1 MMGYRPQLI
10 FGIECKMYTKLFDFE
25 QTLAAFTGAPYVVV
39 TDSCTNAIEL
49 CFRYLGINQCQF
61 TPYTYLS
68 VPMLM
73 HRLNI
78 KYSYLD
84 HDRQRWVGEYQFLDT
99 PVWDSARLLKQGM
112 YRAGQM
118 QCLSFGNAKPLQ
130 LGRVGAILLDNQDA
144 YYELSMMRSDG
155 RDLRIKPWILQKS
168 FKAGYHY
175 CPTLEL
181 CELGTR
187 LLPNVDQEPKFV
199 EYNDCRTLQIDNP
212 YTP

>member
-1 MMGYRPQLI
+1 
-10 FGIECKMYTKLFDFE
+10 MYNELFEFE
-25 QTLAAFTGAPYVVV
+25 SALASFTGAPYVVV
-39 TDSCTNAIEL
+39 TDGCTNAVEL
-49 CFRYLGINQCQF
+49 CFRYLGVKECRF

-68 VPMLM
+68 IPMLM

-84 HDRQRWVGEYQFLDT
+84 DKLQQWVGEYPFVDT

-118 QCLSFGNAKPLQ
+118 QCLSFANTKPLQ
-130 LGRVGAILLDNQDA
+130 LGRVGAILLDNKDA
-144 YYELSMMRSDG
+144 YHELS
-155 RDLRIKPWILQKS
+155 I
-168 FKAGYHY
+168 KAGYPY

-181 CELGTR
+181 CEMGTK
-187 LLPNVDQEPKFV
+187 LLPDVDQNPIFV
-199 EYNDCRTLQIDNP
+199 EYHDCRKLQIDDP